1 MARNERADVSA
12 GRGSARAAGAGA
24 GFVRR
29 NDGSTSPAAA
39 FVGAAALAGAPRGGG
54 VGFRGRGGGAVCAAV
69 GAGSR
74 VTRTGAGGALPGGGA
89 GLCGLGVGVCVA
101 VGAGSRIVPA
111 GGGAGC
117 GAAGARAVTG
127 VASRVAESA
136 AVGAEFAV
144 AAAFGIEL
152 AVSAE
157 VFGAELA
164 GVAGLSAA
172 TRLVALVLTRARR
185 ASAGFAKSE
194 FSDCA
199 SGEGLAMVFAEDAR
213 RRTGAGVGGA
223 VSDALPPVGATLGLR
238 LRGAFGRSA
247 SSMRRSLAASE
258 HGEPCARLC

>member
-1 MARNERADVSA
+1 MSGRTCRPGADPRARRVPAPVSCAETMAALRLQRRS
-12 GRGSARAAGAGA
+12 SARRHWLARRAVEAS
-24 GFVRR
+24 GFAV
-29 NDGSTSPAAA
+29 A
-39 FVGAAALAGAPRGGG
+39 VAALFAPRWAPD
-54 VGFRGRGGGAVCAAV
+54 RASA
-69 GAGSR
+69 
-74 VTRTGAGGALPGGGA
+74 RTGAGGALPGGGA